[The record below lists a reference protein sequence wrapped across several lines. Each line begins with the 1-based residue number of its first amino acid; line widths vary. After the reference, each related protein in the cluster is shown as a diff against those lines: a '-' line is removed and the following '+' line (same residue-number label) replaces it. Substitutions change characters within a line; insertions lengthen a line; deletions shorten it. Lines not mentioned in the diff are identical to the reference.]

1 LQISIWLRPYTCLV
15 SAYLKKIEP
24 EYGKDVIEA
33 ALKRFWEADQE
44 VYKKTMEEHARWPS
58 YAEARTLK
66 GNF

>member
-1 LQISIWLRPYTCLV
+1 MD
-15 SAYLKKIEP
+15 P

-33 ALKRFWEADQE
+33 ALKRFWDADQE